1 MTREKRRQY
10 GSGSVYQRADGRW
23 VGAITAGWTA
33 DGKRRRIT
41 VSATTEAAC
50 KKAVERKKAEIARNG
65 VPAEGTAGRATVK
78 SWADTWL
85 SHIVH
90 TVRPKTYSSHRFIV
104 LRLVVPVI
112 GHRRL
117 DLLTPGDIRSV
128 IDACRNHERRDG
140 STGLADSTLTRT
152 RTVLLKMLRDAQEE
166 GYAVPPAVFRL
177 KATKPGGGTRG
188 ALPPADVRAILT
200 IAEGLPDGS
209 RWFMALH
216 TGARQGEALGLT
228 WDRVDFAR
236 GVVDIAWQLQGLD
249 FTGGKPRIPDGYE
262 YKRLF
267 GALCLVRPKSAKRIV
282 PMSDTLQA
290 HLEAWRDRAPTSPHN
305 LVWPREDGQ
314 PKHGNADRAE
324 WYALQKLAGIQRE
337 KPYQLHELRHTAAT
351 VMLES
356 GVDPEIIKQV
366 LGHAAILTTMGYAHV
381 SQTLKTQAVA
391 ALDRGLTRPGGSD

>member
-1 MTREKRRQY
+1 MARGKRRQD
-10 GSGSVYQRADGRW
+10 GSGTVYQRADGRW

-90 TVRPKTYSSHRFIV
+90 TVRPKTYSSHRFIA
-104 LRLVVPVI
+104 LRLIVPTI

-128 IDACRNHERRDG
+128 VDACRAKD
-140 STGLADSTLTRT
+140 LADSTLTRA
-152 RTVLLKMLRDAQEE
+152 RTVLLKMLRDAQAE
-166 GYAVPPAVFRL
+166 GYSIPPGVFQT
-177 KATKPGGGTRG
+177 KAPQPGKGTRG
-188 ALPPADVRAILT
+188 ALELDDVRAIIT
-200 IAEGLPDGS
+200 TAAGLPDGS
-209 RWFMALH
+209 RWTMALH

-236 GVVDIAWQLQGLD
+236 GVVDFSWQLQGLD
-249 FTGGKPRIPDGYE
+249 FRNGKPRVPDGYE
-262 YKRLF
+262 YRRLF
-267 GALCLVRPKSAKRIV
+267 GALCLVRPKGRSRVV
-282 PMSDTLQA
+282 PMSDTLRAELQ
-290 HLEAWRDRAPTSPHN
+290 AWRARAPESPHN

-314 PKHGNADRAE
+314 PKHGNVDRAE
-324 WYALQKLAGIQRE
+324 WKTLQQLAGASRT
-337 KPYQLHELRHTAAT
+337 YQLHELRHTAAT
-351 VMLES
+351 TMLEN
-356 GVDPEIIKQV
+356 GVDPEIIKEV
-366 LGHAAILTTMGYAHV
+366 LGHAAILTTMRYAHV
-381 SQTLKTQAVA
+381 SQTLQTQAVA
-391 ALDRGLTRPGGSD
+391 ALDRGYSPRTI

>member
-85 SHIVH
+85 THIVH
-90 TVRPKTYSSHRFIV
+90 TVRPKTYSSHRFIA
-104 LRLVVPVI
+104 LRLIVPTI

-128 IDACRNHERRDG
+128 VDACRAKD
-140 STGLADSTLTRT
+140 LADSTLTRA
-152 RTVLLKMLRDAQEE
+152 RTVLLKMLRDAEAE
-166 GYAVPPAVFRL
+166 GYAIPRGVFQT
-177 KATKPGGGTRG
+177 KASKPNKATRG
-188 ALPPADVRAILT
+188 ALDPDDVQAVINT
-200 IAEGLPDGS
+200 AAGLPDGS

-228 WDRVDFAR
+228 WDRVDFVR
-236 GVVDIAWQLQGLD
+236 DQVDISWQLQGLD
-249 FTGGKPRIPDGYE
+249 FREGKPRVPDNYE
-262 YKRLF
+262 WRRLF
-267 GALCLVRPKSAKRIV
+267 GALCLVRPKGENRVV
-282 PMSDTLQA
+282 PMSDTLRAQ
-290 HLEAWRDRAPTSPHN
+290 LQAWRDRAPQSPHN

-314 PKHGNADRAE
+314 PKHGNVDRAE
-324 WYALQKLAGIQRE
+324 WKTLQKLADTSRT
-337 KPYQLHELRHTAAT
+337 YQLHELRHTAAT
-351 VMLES
+351 VMLEN
-356 GVDPEIIKQV
+356 GVDPEVIKEV
-366 LGHAAILTTMGYAHV
+366 LGHAAILTTMAYAHV

-391 ALDRGLTRPGGSD
+391 ALDRGYSPRTI